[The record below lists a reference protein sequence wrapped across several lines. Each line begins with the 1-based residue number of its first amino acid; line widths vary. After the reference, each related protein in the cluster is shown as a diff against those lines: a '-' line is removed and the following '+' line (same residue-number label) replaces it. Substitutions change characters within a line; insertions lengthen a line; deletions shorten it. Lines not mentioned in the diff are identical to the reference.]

1 MPVSLRPEAGIVLI
15 LSALV
20 AIGGPAG
27 LGLAGLLRKQALP
40 GSGPTSRLPWD
51 WRLTVSSAL
60 VYTLAFNLI
69 FLLQE
74 LFLVLPKAL
83 TPGLHAT
90 LYHNNHRWTGENPLA
105 RLLQG
110 TGALVILLVG
120 LAAMWWLKRSPA
132 RSTNSRLL
140 AIWIAFCGLF
150 ESLPQV
156 VVGAVLP
163 QNDVGMAM
171 DYLRLPPMAMLA
183 AAIASLAAIGAAGS
197 WLALPLLQLA
207 DDPARVDG
215 GARRSQFIFRIATL
229 PALSA
234 ILPILLFRVPGSID
248 QVVIVPVAVTLIGIA
263 WIQASAWRYTEF
275 DLAMRPQTP
284 SIRAPLVA
292 LLFLLLIFQ
301 FILRP
306 GIEF

>member
-1 MPVSLRPEAGIVLI
+1 VSVRPEAGVVLI

-20 AIGGPAG
+20 AIGGPVG
-27 LGLAGLLRKQALP
+27 LGLAGLLRKD
-40 GSGPTSRLPWD
+40 PTRAADPRSQLPWD
-51 WRLTVSSAL
+51 GRLTISSAL
-60 VYTLAFNLI
+60 IYTLAFNLI

-90 LYHNNHRWTGENPLA
+90 LYHNNHGWTGENPLA
-105 RLLQG
+105 RLFQG

-120 LAAMWWLKRSPA
+120 LAAVGWLKRSSG
-132 RSTNSRLL
+132 RSTTLRLFV
-140 AIWIAFCGLF
+140 IWIAFCGLF

-163 QNDVGMAM
+163 QNDVGLAM
-171 DYLRLPPMAMLA
+171 DYLRLPPIAMLA
-183 AAIASLAAIGAAGS
+183 AAIASLAAIAAAGS
-197 WLALPLLQLA
+197 WLALPLLEVA
-207 DDPARVDG
+207 DDPARVEG
-215 GARRSQFIFRIATL
+215 RARRTQFIFRTATL

-234 ILPILLFRVPGSID
+234 ILLILLFRVPGSID
-248 QVVIVPVAVTLIGIA
+248 QVVIVPVAVTVIGIA

-275 DLAMRPQTP
+275 DLATRREAP

-292 LLFLLLIFQ
+292 LLLLLVVFQ
-301 FILRP
+301 VILRP
-306 GIEF
+306 GIAF